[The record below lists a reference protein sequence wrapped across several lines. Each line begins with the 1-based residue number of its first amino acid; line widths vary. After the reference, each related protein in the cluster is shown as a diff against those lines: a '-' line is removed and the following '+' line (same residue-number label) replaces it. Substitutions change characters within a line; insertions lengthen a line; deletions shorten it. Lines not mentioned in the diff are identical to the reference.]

1 MSQDSKDE
9 ESFAFENREDSAI
22 SQDWAP
28 EVLQLDELPLPAPDN
43 AEVRLRAK
51 AIGLNRAEVHFR
63 QGRYRFPIPKDS
75 DQTDT
80 YRHNSMS
87 GMGFTDE
94 LSDPTNRT

>member
-1 MSQDSKDE
+1 MRNRLPSKTARIVR
-9 ESFAFENREDSAI
+9 FHKI
-22 SQDWAP
+22 GPP

-43 AEVRLRAK
+43 AEVRLRVK
-51 AIGLNRAEVHFR
+51 AIGLNRAEVNFR